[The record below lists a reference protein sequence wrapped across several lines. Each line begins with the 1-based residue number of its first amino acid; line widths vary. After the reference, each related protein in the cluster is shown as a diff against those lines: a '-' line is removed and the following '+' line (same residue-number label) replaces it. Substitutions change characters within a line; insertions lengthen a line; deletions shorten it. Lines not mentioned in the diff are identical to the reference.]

1 MKDFELKIRS
11 RDIGTLLN
19 VIRKHNP
26 NIDLPTIQKAYLFA
40 SAAHEGQQRLSG
52 EPYIVHPLEV
62 AITLAA
68 FQLDTATIAAALL
81 HDTVE
86 DTGASLDM
94 IENAF
99 GQEIAALVDGVTKI
113 SSIKRRTKAT
123 AQAATLRKM
132 LIATVKD
139 VRVIIIKLSDKLH
152 NMRTIMFHS
161 PDTRE
166 RVARETMDIYAPLAR
181 RLGMSEISSELEDLS
196 FRVLHPREFAE
207 IKKGVAQRDTEL
219 GSYLE
224 NVRTIIY
231 TRLKEMSI
239 EAQIIGRAKHYYS
252 IYKKLQT
259 QKKNIEEIYDIRGI
273 RIITKEITDCYAVLG
288 VVHTLWS
295 PVASRFKDYIAVPK
309 SNMYQSLHTTVVG
322 PEGHWLEVQIR
333 TEKMHATAEMG
344 IAAHWVYK
352 EDPQSLKK
360 KFKDISFLKEAT
372 EWQMELRD
380 TREFM
385 KSLKMDL
392 YENEIFVFTP
402 QGKIIKLPK
411 DATPVDFAYAVH
423 TQVGNTCVGARVNGQ
438 IVPLKAKL
446 KSGDIVEIMTS
457 KKGHP
462 SESWLKIVASPNARY
477 KIRAWLRK
485 KTETAQK
492 PEDEEKHREEK
503 TVKVTIPE
511 DEQVK
516 LKSLSKQKQTGIV
529 VDGISDVLIRLSQCC
544 QPIPGDDVIGFITRG
559 RGIAVH
565 KKNCPSLQRM
575 TAEKERFINIVWK
588 GTTET
593 VYPIKLA
600 VDGIDRPGLLKDVA
614 DEISLSKTNIIKAE
628 AHLEERGIAR
638 FKFILEVRGN
648 EHLKDVIKRLKKL
661 KNITDVYKLNEKVV
675 LK

>member
-40 SAAHEGQQRLSG
+40 NVAHEGQKRLSG

-62 AITLAA
+62 AITLASY
-68 FQLDTATIAAALL
+68 QLDTSTIAAALL

-99 GQEIAALVDGVTKI
+99 GQEIAVLVDGVTKI

-152 NMRTIMFHS
+152 NMRTIMFHA
-161 PDTRE
+161 PETRE

-196 FRVLHPREFAE
+196 FRVLHPREFSE

-219 GSYLE
+219 NSYLDY
-224 NVRTIIY
+224 VRTVIY
-231 TRLKEMSI
+231 ERLAEMSI
-239 EAQIIGRAKHYYS
+239 EVRIIGRAKHYYS
-252 IYKKLQT
+252 IYKKLLA
-259 QKKNIEEIYDIRGI
+259 QKKSIDEIYDIRGI
-273 RIITKEITDCYAVLG
+273 RIITNEIKDCYAVLG

-295 PVASRFKDYIAVPK
+295 PVASRFKDFIAVPK

-352 EDPQSLKK
+352 EDPQSLKTK
-360 KFKDISFLKEAT
+360 YKDISFLKEAT

-485 KTETAQK
+485 KTETPLKQDD
-492 PEDEEKHREEK
+492 EDKHREEK
-503 TVKVTIPE
+503 TVKVTIPK

-516 LKSLSKQKQTGIV
+516 LKSLSKQKQTGII
-529 VDGISDVLIRLSQCC
+529 VDGTSDVLIRLSQCC
-544 QPIPGDDVIGFITRG
+544 QPIPGDDVVGFITRG

-575 TAEKERFINIVWK
+575 TAEKERFITIVWK
-588 GTTET
+588 GSSDT

-638 FKFILEVRGN
+638 FKFILEVRSN
-648 EHLKDVIKRLKKL
+648 EHLKDVIARLKKL
-661 KNITDVYKLNEKVV
+661 KNITDVYKLNEKVI